1 MFFSPDVALITED
14 DRKLA
19 SLARMSILQVF
30 FLQDVSQNHDSAK
43 HHVQTKYLITSSKM
57 NKEITCKILKSRLS
71 MSPFKGIL
79 YRPLP
84 FLLFF
89 SIS

>member
-19 SLARMSILQVF
+19 SLARMSILQGF
-30 FLQDVSQNHDSAK
+30 FLQDHDSAK

-57 NKEITCKILKSRLS
+57 NKEITCEILKSRLS